1 MSKINNIESF
11 TSNGNLITPENI
23 GCRTLDEFFNGEG
36 QDRDDALINWT
47 SDKDLDKDLDKK
59 NYALKS
65 SIIKNISSG
74 HSWEDA
80 CDHHAAKKEE
90 SNVFAVKCIGGTGRY
105 AGFGKDWNM
114 WLEWLEIDNDC
125 KPELLD
131 PAEKNFVLQ
140 LVI

>member
-59 NYALKS
+59 KLCS
-65 SIIKNISSG
+65 
-74 HSWEDA
+74 
-80 CDHHAAKKEE
+80 
-90 SNVFAVKCIGGTGRY
+90 
-105 AGFGKDWNM
+105 
-114 WLEWLEIDNDC
+114 
-125 KPELLD
+125 
-131 PAEKNFVLQ
+131 
-140 LVI
+140 